1 MKFLFGEK
9 SGKRQWLMRSI
20 SVLMIAVCLAVIC
33 LPTEVE
39 AKKSSKASAP
49 KSVKVKI
56 VKQTKTTGTVDV
68 SWKKVKGAK
77 GYQVTLSV
85 KKGKKYKTIRS
96 VKTTKTKIRIK
107 TKQKGKIYYQ
117 VKSYKK
123 TKKGKFVYGKSSAR
137 KSFTLRTYK
146 KNNKSNNKTD
156 NKTNSSKPVTD
167 QPAEDISSDQTSYA
181 QLKQKCINEVLKYSY
196 EIIPLTDT
204 VCTMFYV
211 KTDNP
216 DPQSFYFL
224 DENTEYSLTY
234 GLGDIVKQAKIAQ
247 SVFEFGD
254 VVYENVE
261 TMRVKG
267 GYIFECPNT
276 DGGDVSLYASAQSE
290 GISVDT
296 GKIYTL
302 PRIYSKR
309 DYLINKCVSPNND
322 FWSNMDAV
330 LNELKR
336 ISYYT
341 APKTQGTVMQG
352 DGFSYLMRSFY
363 QDKGVELIDKHWV
376 SGEHLTLIGRTYP
389 FFLQSVAYPQLLRS
403 VAIAIEPNV
412 IVDSDTGVHYEYKY
426 TLNGE
431 SRYYG
436 GSGFGSGKS
445 IPKDMLTYKYSF
457 DGGTYDMST
466 TKSWAKLSE
475 VVQHYIDIE
484 VPDQYEGVEDML
496 TWKKVG
502 TQLSPH
508 GDYARINGCSE
519 DDGFAYLFGAQ
530 AAMSDC
536 WFDGRYFDAFEMFQK
551 GATFSDPELSQKT
564 IYLKDF
570 KVPLPA
576 LGENEEYNCGS
587 WWGYNIE
594 TQTMEGIAYFGY
606 DEESD
611 TWKAE
616 SFAYILKKDEDGNVI
631 GFRDITDEAYFDAL
645 TITREE
651 AEQMG
656 LDRNTNKDPEKY
668 LIYDGTAEPGTKVGY

>member
-1 MKFLFGEK
+1 M
-9 SGKRQWLMRSI
+9 
-20 SVLMIAVCLAVIC
+20 
-33 LPTEVE
+33 
-39 AKKSSKASAP
+39 
-49 KSVKVKI
+49 
-56 VKQTKTTGTVDV
+56 
-68 SWKKVKGAK
+68 
-77 GYQVTLSV
+77 
-85 KKGKKYKTIRS
+85 
-96 VKTTKTKIRIK
+96 
-107 TKQKGKIYYQ
+107 
-117 VKSYKK
+117 
-123 TKKGKFVYGKSSAR
+123 
-137 KSFTLRTYK
+137 
-146 KNNKSNNKTD
+146 
-156 NKTNSSKPVTD
+156 
-167 QPAEDISSDQTSYA
+167 
-181 QLKQKCINEVLKYSY
+181 KQKCINEVLKYSY

-234 GLGDIVKQAKIAQ
+234 GLGEIEKQAQIDQ

-261 TMRVKG
+261 TKRVKG
-267 GYIFECPNT
+267 GYIFECQNT
-276 DGGDVSLYASAQSE
+276 DGGDVSLYARAQSE
-290 GISVDT
+290 GISFDT

-302 PRIYSKR
+302 PRIYSQR
-309 DYLINKCVSPNND
+309 DYLINNFTSPKND
-322 FWSNMDAV
+322 FWSNMDSV
-330 LNELKR
+330 LNALKK
-336 ISYYT
+336 ISYYS
-341 APKTQGTVMQG
+341 APKTQGTVMKG
-352 DGFSYLMRSFY
+352 DRFSYLMRSPY

-389 FFLQSVAYPQLLRS
+389 FFLRSVAYPQLLRS
-403 VAIAIEPNV
+403 VAMAIEPNV

-436 GSGFGSGKS
+436 GSGFGEGKS

-457 DGGTYDMST
+457 DGGAYDMST

-502 TQLSPH
+502 AQLSPH

-576 LGENEEYNCGS
+576 LGENEEYNCEL
-587 WWGYNIE
+587 WPEYNIE

-616 SFAYILKKDEDGNVI
+616 SFARIWKRDADGNVI
-631 GFRDITDEAYFDAL
+631 DSKEVTDEAYLDAL